1 MSENIDAL
9 KTEMATLE
17 QEFTAY
23 VHQNGFNYSEYLQP
37 PAGSF
42 MEKYQQ
48 RMGELAAAVG
58 VKPLHYY

>member
-9 KTEMATLE
+9 KQEMMTLE
-17 QEFTAY
+17 QEFTAH
-23 VHQNGFNYSEYLQP
+23 VNKNGFSYREYIDP

-42 MEKYQQ
+42 MEKYNK
-48 RMGELAAAVG
+48 RMAELTAALG